1 MLLVLKFFKFS
12 GVILNRR
19 SLLPN
24 IGTHQGI
31 KLGEISICLQSS
43 ETFCFDDEP
52 VLLTSLLKYLI
63 SFFVAAVGLWA
74 APSYNWHSG
83 CNGVIWKTG
92 PPGRFVGGSDG
103 EH

>member
-52 VLLTSLLKYLI
+52 VLFFLPAKILDFPFLLQQ
-63 SFFVAAVGLWA
+63 
-74 APSYNWHSG
+74 
-83 CNGVIWKTG
+83 
-92 PPGRFVGGSDG
+92 
-103 EH
+103 